1 MTLMAEIS
9 PDALIP
15 HARGPV
21 ADVFLLPG
29 SGRTTVSKVY
39 PQPLDRRT
47 YNGVEVEQAKLAGLR
62 SAPSIVR
69 VEALDDL
76 PDGRTGLR
84 MEFCPQSLPDLVAQ
98 GPLPIGDVIVLGQIL
113 SSVLAE
119 AHHAGL
125 VHGGVTPSNVLE
137 RPSGQPALADFGMAL
152 RLRFPRDLTTAAAY
166 TAPEVLR
173 EGELS
178 EAADVYGLGAV
189 LYLALTGKPPF
200 PARTGEPPDG
210 VVLRVLR
217 EPPAEV
223 TGRDVPPAL
232 SRLLLRMM
240 AKDPDVRPEAAVV
253 VTEFEALLAGAG
265 TPPEDDLDFD
275 DFRDE
280 LAAGRSTPVAVV
292 QAPKKP
298 QKKAKPAPRP
308 EPGRPSRKPLLLG
321 AGAAIALVAVVPV
334 VFGQGDGSTD
344 DRTEPPPVSVA
355 TTVPSTTVPSTTV
368 PSTTAVPPPAT
379 TPTGTPA
386 RPTITLNPPVDNG
399 TSVVLTWSYPKP
411 LTYAVVVA
419 EQGAEEPQTTF
430 VGTRTT
436 FTVKVTGGLKYCF
449 LIQGSDGSTLVPSA
463 RVPIR
468 GATCSQ

>member
-9 PDALIP
+9 PDTLVPRAT
-15 HARGPV
+15 GPV
-21 ADVFLLPG
+21 ATVYLVAPPG
-29 SGRTTVSKVY
+29 GRTAALKVY

-69 VEALDDL
+69 VESMDDL

-84 MEFCPQSLPDLVAQ
+84 MEFCPQSLTDLVAK

-119 AHHAGL
+119 AHDAGL

-137 RPSGQPALADFGMAL
+137 RSSGQPALADFGMAL
-152 RLRFPRDLTTAAAY
+152 RLRFPRDLMGDAAY

-189 LYLALTGKPPF
+189 LYLALTGRPPF
-200 PARTGEPPDG
+200 PARPGEAPDG

-223 TGRDVPPAL
+223 TGRDVPPGL
-232 SRLLLRMM
+232 SALLLRMM
-240 AKDPDVRPEAAVV
+240 TKEPDARPEAAELVPA
-253 VTEFEALLAGAG
+253 FEALLAGAG
-265 TPPEDDLDFD
+265 AAPEDDLDFD

-280 LAAGRSTPVAVV
+280 LAAGRSVPVAVV
-292 QAPKKP
+292 EAPKPKP
-298 QKKAKPAPRP
+298 KPKVHKKKLPKEAGK
-308 EPGRPSRKPLLLG
+308 SRKPLLIV
-321 AGAAIALVAVVPV
+321 AGAAVALVAVVPV
-334 VFGQGDGSTD
+334 VFHPGGDNSAD
-344 DRTEPPPVSVA
+344 QV
-355 TTVPSTTVPSTTV
+355 
-368 PSTTAVPPPAT
+368 
-379 TPTGTPA
+379 PA
-386 RPTITLNPPVDNG
+386 RPVTVGTPSPGPSATSAPPTIKLNPPVDRG
-399 TSVVLTWSYPKP
+399 TSVVLSWSYPKQ

-419 EQGAEEPQTTF
+419 EQGGKVPQTT
-430 VGTRTT
+430 VRGSLTSL
-436 FTVKVTGGLKYCF
+436 TVQVSTGLKYCF
-449 LIQGSDGSTLVPSA
+449 LIQGTDGAQDYESA
-463 RVPIR
+463 RIPIR
-468 GATCSQ
+468 GATCN

>member
-1 MTLMAEIS
+1 VL
-9 PDALIP
+9 
-15 HARGPV
+15 
-21 ADVFLLPG
+21 
-29 SGRTTVSKVY
+29 KVY

-47 YNGVEVEQAKLAGLR
+47 YSGVEVEQAKLAGLR

-69 VEALDDL
+69 VESLDDL

-84 MEFCPQSLPDLVAQ
+84 MEFCPQSLPDLVAS

-119 AHHAGL
+119 AHDAGL

-137 RPSGQPALADFGMAL
+137 RSSGQPALSDFGLAL
-152 RLRFPRDLTTAAAY
+152 RLRFPRDLMADAAY

-189 LYLALTGKPPF
+189 LYLALTGRPPF

-232 SRLLLRMM
+232 SGLLLRMM
-240 AKDPDVRPEAAVV
+240 AKEPDARPDAAAVV
-253 VTEFEALLAGAG
+253 GEFEALMAGAG
-265 TPPEDDLDFD
+265 AVPEDELDFD

-280 LAAGRSTPVAVV
+280 LAAGRSAPVAVV
-292 QAPKKP
+292 EAPKKKPPKPPKPP
-298 QKKAKPAPRP
+298 QDRGS
-308 EPGRPSRKPLLLG
+308 GRSRKPLLIG
-321 AGAAIALVAVVPV
+321 AGAAVALVAVLPV
-334 VFGQGDGSTD
+334 VFRPGGGDDTAGRPAPTLSTAA
-344 DRTEPPPVSVA
+344 VSTPSPAPASPKQA
-355 TTVPSTTVPSTTV
+355 T
-368 PSTTAVPPPAT
+368 
-379 TPTGTPA
+379 
-386 RPTITLNPPVDNG
+386 IKLNPPVDKG

-411 LTYAVVVA
+411 LTYAVIVA
-419 EQGAEEPQTTF
+419 EQGGKRAQPTI
-430 VGTRTT
+430 VGTRTSL
-436 FTVKVTGGLKYCF
+436 TVQVSSGLKYCF
-449 LIQGSDGSTLVPSA
+449 LVQGADGSAPPLESA
-463 RVPIR
+463 PVPIR
-468 GATCSQ
+468 GATCAK